1 MGDLIMKKT
10 ISILLLCAMLLCAC
24 GETENTPGPAVDSGT
39 DTGVA
44 DTAPAEAE
52 RTPRLP
58 AELTFDGREVRILS
72 GTYNDYCYLFRE
84 ESTGEVL
91 NDAIRQM
98 QADTE
103 ERLDIRLTE
112 YGELYVTNANDLA
125 IQLTASG
132 DASYAV
138 MNQLDRFA
146 IELMIG
152 GYLRPL
158 EDAPLCDL
166 TAPWWNPHISE
177 KLSLGGKTY
186 YATSAANLLMSVDTS
201 AMYMNTRL
209 AAEQGIDTK
218 TLYQTVREGGWTFD
232 LLEGYI
238 EKAAMDLNGDGK
250 MDKSDR
256 YGLHCYD
263 QNIFATSYITA
274 AGLDSLSKD
283 ENDRLIV
290 SWGSEAYGNAMEK
303 AYALFHSP
311 SVYMEDE
318 RHTATIFTE
327 GRSLFMHG
335 FFLAV
340 DTLEEME
347 DDYAVLPVP
356 KTSETQDGYL
366 CANYD
371 VMMFVM
377 PRFVTD
383 TELYGA
389 VTEWLSYEGLSHV
402 RDAYVETTLK
412 YKKARDSETAEMV
425 QLCLDS
431 SQVDLGSIYAFDYC
445 SYDAIYVKVMLPN
458 TYKFASYAAGTE
470 KALVGRIEEIEKAV
484 QGGE

>member
-1 MGDLIMKKT
+1 MKKN
-10 ISILLLCAMLLCAC
+10 IAILLLCAMLLCAC
-24 GETENTPGPAVDSGT
+24 GGQSTTESESTV
-39 DTGVA
+39 
-44 DTAPAEAE
+44 DTATITETVDTTPPETE
-52 RTPRLP
+52 RTPAIP
-58 AELTFDGREVRILS
+58 ESITFDGREVRILS

-103 ERLDIRLTE
+103 ERLDIKLTE
-112 YGELYVTNANDLA
+112 YGELHVTNANDLA

-177 KLSLGGKTY
+177 KLSLGGETY
-186 YATSAANLLMSVDTS
+186 YATSAANLLMCVDTT

-209 AAEQGIDTK
+209 AAEAGIETT
-218 TLYQTVREGGWTFD
+218 TLYQTVREGRWTYD
-232 LLEGYI
+232 LLEGYL
-238 EKAAMDLNGDGK
+238 ENAAVDVNGDGK
-250 MDKSDR
+250 MDEGDR
-256 YGLHCYD
+256 YGMHCYD

-290 SWGSEAYGNAMEK
+290 SWGGEAYMNAMEK
-303 AYALFHSP
+303 AYELFHSP

-356 KTSETQDGYL
+356 KASETQDGYL

-425 QLCLDS
+425 QLCLDA
-431 SQVDLGSIYAFDYC
+431 SQVDLGSMYAFDYC
-445 SYDAIYVKVMLPN
+445 GYDAIYVKVMLPN

-470 KALVGRIEEIEKAV
+470 KSLVGRIEKIEKAV

>member
-1 MGDLIMKKT
+1 MKKN
-10 ISILLLCAMLLCAC
+10 IAILLLCAMLLCAC
-24 GETENTPGPAVDSGT
+24 GGQSTTESESTV
-39 DTGVA
+39 
-44 DTAPAEAE
+44 DTATITETVDTTPPETE
-52 RTPRLP
+52 RTPAIP
-58 AELTFDGREVRILS
+58 ESITFGGRDVTILS

-103 ERLDIRLTE
+103 ERLDIKLTE
-112 YGELYVTNANDLA
+112 YGELYVANANELA

-166 TAPWWNPHISE
+166 TAPWWNPHIRE
-177 KLSLGGKTY
+177 KLSLGGETY
-186 YATSAANLLMSVDTS
+186 YATSAANLLMSVDTT

-209 AAEQGIDTK
+209 AAEAGIETT
-218 TLYQTVREGGWTFD
+218 TLYQTVRDGRWTYD
-232 LLEGYI
+232 LLEGYL
-238 EKAAMDLNGDGK
+238 ENAAVDVNGDGK
-250 MDKSDR
+250 MDEGDR
-256 YGLHCYD
+256 YGMHCYD
-263 QNIFATSYITA
+263 QNIFATSCITA

-290 SWGSEAYGNAMEK
+290 SWGGEAYMNAMEK
-303 AYALFHSP
+303 AYELFHSP

-340 DTLEEME
+340 DMLEEME
-347 DDYAVLPVP
+347 DDYAVLPIP

-425 QLCLDS
+425 QLCLDA
-431 SQVDLGSIYAFDYC
+431 SQVDLGSMYAFDYC
-445 SYDAIYVKVMLPN
+445 GYDTIYVKVMLPN

-470 KALVGRIEEIEKAV
+470 KSLVGRIEKIEKAV
-484 QGGE
+484 QSGE

>member
-1 MGDLIMKKT
+1 MKKT

-24 GETENTPGPAVDSGT
+24 GGQSTTESESTV
-39 DTGVA
+39 
-44 DTAPAEAE
+44 DTATITETVDTTPPETE
-52 RTPRLP
+52 RTPAIP
-58 AELTFDGREVRILS
+58 ESITFGGRDVTILS

-103 ERLDIRLTE
+103 ERLDIKLTE
-112 YGELYVTNANDLA
+112 YGELYVANANELA

-177 KLSLGGKTY
+177 KLSLGGETY
-186 YATSAANLLMSVDTS
+186 YATSAANLLMSVDTT

-209 AAEQGIDTK
+209 AAEAGIETT
-218 TLYQTVREGGWTFD
+218 TLYQTVREGRWTYD
-232 LLEGYI
+232 LLEGYL
-238 EKAAMDLNGDGK
+238 ENAAVDVNGDGK
-250 MDKSDR
+250 MDEGDR
-256 YGLHCYD
+256 YGMHCYD

-274 AGLDSLSKD
+274 GGLDSITKD
-283 ENDRLIV
+283 EKDNLTV
-290 SWGSEAYGNAMEK
+290 NWGGEAYMNAMEK
-303 AYALFHSP
+303 AYELFHSP

-347 DDYAVLPVP
+347 DDYAVLPIP

-425 QLCLDS
+425 QLCLDA
-431 SQVDLGSIYAFDYC
+431 SQVDLGSMYAFDYC
-445 SYDAIYVKVMLPN
+445 GYDAIYVKVMLPN

-470 KALVGRIEEIEKAV
+470 KSLVGRIEKIKKAV

>member
-1 MGDLIMKKT
+1 MKKN
-10 ISILLLCAMLLCAC
+10 IAILLLCAMLLCAC
-24 GETENTPGPAVDSGT
+24 GGQSTTESESTV
-39 DTGVA
+39 
-44 DTAPAEAE
+44 DTATITETVDTTPPETE
-52 RTPRLP
+52 RTPAIP
-58 AELTFDGREVRILS
+58 ESITFGGRDVTILS

-103 ERLDIRLTE
+103 ERLDIKLTE
-112 YGELYVTNANDLA
+112 YGELYVANANDLA

-166 TAPWWNPHISE
+166 TAPWWNPHIRE
-177 KLSLGGKTY
+177 KLSLGGETY
-186 YATSAANLLMSVDTS
+186 YATSAANLLMSVDTT

-209 AAEQGIDTK
+209 AAEAGIETT
-218 TLYQTVREGGWTFD
+218 TLYQTVREGRWTYD
-232 LLEGYI
+232 LLEGYL
-238 EKAAMDLNGDGK
+238 ENAAVDVNGDGK
-250 MDKSDR
+250 MDEGDR
-256 YGLHCYD
+256 YGMHCYD
-263 QNIFATSYITA
+263 QNIFATSCITA

-290 SWGSEAYGNAMEK
+290 SWGGEAYMNAMEK
-303 AYALFHSP
+303 AYELFHSP

-347 DDYAVLPVP
+347 DDYAVLPIP
-356 KTSETQDGYL
+356 KTSETQDSYL

-377 PRFVTD
+377 PQFVTD
-383 TELYGA
+383 TELFGA

-425 QLCLDS
+425 QICLDA
-431 SQVDLGSIYAFDYC
+431 SQVDLGSMYAFDYC
-445 SYDAIYVKVMLPN
+445 GYDAIYSRVMSKQ
-458 TYKFASYAAGTE
+458 TYAFASYVASVE
-470 KALVGRIEEIEKAV
+470 KSLEKRIEKIEAAV
-484 QGGE
+484 QPE

>member
-1 MGDLIMKKT
+1 MKKN
-10 ISILLLCAMLLCAC
+10 IAILLLCAMLLCAC
-24 GETENTPGPAVDSGT
+24 GGQSTTESESTV
-39 DTGVA
+39 
-44 DTAPAEAE
+44 DTATITETVDTTPPETE
-52 RTPRLP
+52 RTPAIP
-58 AELTFDGREVRILS
+58 ESITFGGRDVTILS

-103 ERLDIRLTE
+103 ERLDIKLTE
-112 YGELYVTNANDLA
+112 YGELYVANANELA

-177 KLSLGGKTY
+177 KLSLGGETY
-186 YATSAANLLMSVDTS
+186 YATSAANLLMSVDTT

-209 AAEQGIDTK
+209 AAEAGIETT
-218 TLYQTVREGGWTFD
+218 TLYQTVREGRWTYD
-232 LLEGYI
+232 LLEGYL
-238 EKAAMDLNGDGK
+238 ENAAVDVNGDGK
-250 MDKSDR
+250 MDEGDR
-256 YGLHCYD
+256 YGMHCYD
-263 QNIFATSYITA
+263 QNIFATSCITA

-290 SWGSEAYGNAMEK
+290 SWGGEAYMNAMEK
-303 AYALFHSP
+303 AYELFHSP

-347 DDYAVLPVP
+347 DDYAVLPIP

-425 QLCLDS
+425 QLCLDA
-431 SQVDLGSIYAFDYC
+431 SQVDLGSMYAFDYC
-445 SYDAIYVKVMLPN
+445 GYDAIYVKVMLPN

-470 KALVGRIEEIEKAV
+470 KSLVGRIEKIKKAV

>member
-1 MGDLIMKKT
+1 MKKN
-10 ISILLLCAMLLCAC
+10 IAILLLCAMLLCAC
-24 GETENTPGPAVDSGT
+24 GGQSTTESESTV
-39 DTGVA
+39 
-44 DTAPAEAE
+44 DTATITETVDTTPPETE
-52 RTPRLP
+52 RTPAIP
-58 AELTFDGREVRILS
+58 ESITFGGRDVTILS

-103 ERLDIRLTE
+103 ERLDIKLTE
-112 YGELYVTNANDLA
+112 YGELYVANANDLA

-166 TAPWWNPHISE
+166 TAPWWNPHIRE
-177 KLSLGGKTY
+177 KLSLGGETY
-186 YATSAANLLMSVDTS
+186 YATSAANLLMSVDTT

-209 AAEQGIDTK
+209 AAEAGIETT
-218 TLYQTVREGGWTFD
+218 TLYQTVREGRWTYD
-232 LLEGYI
+232 LLEGYL
-238 EKAAMDLNGDGK
+238 ENAAVDVNGDGK
-250 MDKSDR
+250 MDEGDR
-256 YGLHCYD
+256 YGMHCYD
-263 QNIFATSYITA
+263 QNIFATSCITA

-290 SWGSEAYGNAMEK
+290 SWGGEAYMNAMEK
-303 AYALFHSP
+303 AYELFHSP

-347 DDYAVLPVP
+347 DDYAVLPIP
-356 KTSETQDGYL
+356 KTSETQDSYL
-366 CANYD
+366 CANYE

-425 QLCLDS
+425 QLCLDA
-431 SQVDLGSIYAFDYC
+431 SQVDLGSMYAFDFC
-445 SYDAIYVKVMLPN
+445 GYDAIYVKVMLPN
-458 TYKFASYAAGTE
+458 TYKFASYAASTE
-470 KALVGRIEEIEKAV
+470 KSLVGRIEKIEKAV

>member
-1 MGDLIMKKT
+1 MKKN
-10 ISILLLCAMLLCAC
+10 IAILLLCAMLLCAC
-24 GETENTPGPAVDSGT
+24 GGQSTTESESTV
-39 DTGVA
+39 
-44 DTAPAEAE
+44 DTATITETVDTTPPETE
-52 RTPRLP
+52 RTPAIP
-58 AELTFDGREVRILS
+58 ESITFGGRDVTILS

-103 ERLDIRLTE
+103 ERLDIKLTE
-112 YGELYVTNANDLA
+112 YGELYVANANELA

-186 YATSAANLLMSVDTS
+186 YATSAANLLMSVDTT

-209 AAEQGIDTK
+209 AAEAGIETT
-218 TLYQTVREGGWTFD
+218 TLYQTVREGRWTYD
-232 LLEGYI
+232 LLEGYL
-238 EKAAMDLNGDGK
+238 ENAAVDVNGDGK
-250 MDKSDR
+250 MDEGDR
-256 YGLHCYD
+256 YGMHCYD
-263 QNIFATSYITA
+263 QNIFATSCITA

-283 ENDRLIV
+283 ENDRLTV
-290 SWGSEAYGNAMEK
+290 SWGGEAYMNAMEK
-303 AYALFHSP
+303 AYELFHSP

-347 DDYAVLPVP
+347 DDYAVLPIP
-356 KTSETQDGYL
+356 KASETQDGYL

-383 TELYGA
+383 TELFGA

-402 RDAYVETTLK
+402 RDAYIETTLK

-425 QLCLDS
+425 QICLDA
-431 SQVDLGSIYAFDYC
+431 SQVDLGSMYAFDFC
-445 SYDAIYVKVMLPN
+445 GYDAIYTRVMSKK
-458 TYKFASYAAGTE
+458 TYAFASYTAGAE
-470 KALVGRIEEIEKAV
+470 KSLNGRIEKIETAV
-484 QGGE
+484 QSGE

>member
-1 MGDLIMKKT
+1 MKKYT
-10 ISILLLCAMLLCAC
+10 AVLLLCAMLCCAC
-24 GETENTPGPAVDSGT
+24 GEKDTQVPDASAGT
-39 DTGVA
+39 DTVPESV
-44 DTAPAEAE
+44 DTAPIETE
-52 RTPRLP
+52 RTPDIP
-58 AELTFDGREVRILS
+58 ESLTFGGRDVQILS

-103 ERLDIRLTE
+103 ERLDIKLTE
-112 YGELYVTNANDLA
+112 YGELYVANANELA

-166 TAPWWNPHISE
+166 TAPWWNPHIRE
-177 KLSLGGKTY
+177 KLSLGGETY
-186 YATSAANLLMSVDTS
+186 YATSAANLLMSVDTT

-209 AAEQGIDTK
+209 AAEAGIETT
-218 TLYQTVREGGWTFD
+218 TLYQTVREGRWTYD
-232 LLEGYI
+232 LLEGYL
-238 EKAAMDLNGDGK
+238 ENAAVDVNGDGK
-250 MDKSDR
+250 MDEGDR
-256 YGLHCYD
+256 YGMHCYD

-274 AGLDSLSKD
+274 GGLDSITKD
-283 ENDRLIV
+283 EKDNLTV
-290 SWGSEAYGNAMEK
+290 NWGGEAYMNAMEK
-303 AYALFHSP
+303 AYELFHSP

-347 DDYAVLPVP
+347 DDYAVLPIP

-425 QLCLDS
+425 QLCLDA
-431 SQVDLGSIYAFDYC
+431 SQVDLGSMYAFDYC
-445 SYDAIYVKVMLPN
+445 GYDAIYVKVMLPN

-470 KALVGRIEEIEKAV
+470 KSLVGRIEKIEKAV

>member
-1 MGDLIMKKT
+1 MKKN
-10 ISILLLCAMLLCAC
+10 IAILLLCAMLLCAC
-24 GETENTPGPAVDSGT
+24 GGQSTTESESTVDTATITETVDTTPPETE
-39 DTGVA
+39 
-44 DTAPAEAE
+44 
-52 RTPRLP
+52 RTSAIP
-58 AELTFDGREVRILS
+58 ESITFGGREVRILS

-103 ERLDIRLTE
+103 ERLDIKLTE
-112 YGELYVTNANDLA
+112 YGELYVANANELA

-186 YATSAANLLMSVDTS
+186 YATSAANLLMCVDTT

-209 AAEQGIDTK
+209 AAEAGIETT
-218 TLYQTVREGGWTFD
+218 TLYQTVREGRWTYD
-232 LLEGYI
+232 LLEGYL
-238 EKAAMDLNGDGK
+238 ENAAVDVNGDGK
-250 MDKSDR
+250 MDEGDR
-256 YGLHCYD
+256 YGMHCYD

-290 SWGSEAYGNAMEK
+290 SWGGEAYMNAMEK
-303 AYALFHSP
+303 AYELFHSP

-356 KTSETQDGYL
+356 KASETQDGYL

-445 SYDAIYVKVMLPN
+445 GYDAIYVKVMLPN
-458 TYKFASYAAGTE
+458 TYKFASYAAGSE
-470 KALVGRIEEIEKAV
+470 KALAGRIEKIEKAM

>member
-1 MGDLIMKKT
+1 MKKN
-10 ISILLLCAMLLCAC
+10 IAILLLCAMLLCAC
-24 GETENTPGPAVDSGT
+24 GGQSTTESESTV
-39 DTGVA
+39 
-44 DTAPAEAE
+44 DTATITETVDTTPPETE
-52 RTPRLP
+52 RTPAIP
-58 AELTFDGREVRILS
+58 ESITFGGRDVTILS

-98 QADTE
+98 QSDTE
-103 ERLDIRLTE
+103 ERLDIKLTE
-112 YGELYVTNANDLA
+112 YGELYVANANDLA

-186 YATSAANLLMSVDTS
+186 YATSAANLLMCVDTT

-209 AAEQGIDTK
+209 AAEAGIETT
-218 TLYQTVREGGWTFD
+218 TLYQTVREGRWTYD
-232 LLEGYI
+232 LLEGYL
-238 EKAAMDLNGDGK
+238 ENAAVDVNGDGK
-250 MDKSDR
+250 MDEGDR
-256 YGLHCYD
+256 YGMHCYD

-290 SWGSEAYGNAMEK
+290 SWGSEAYMNAMEK
-303 AYALFHSP
+303 AYELFHSP

-383 TELYGA
+383 TELFGA

-425 QLCLDS
+425 QLCLDA
-431 SQVDLGSIYAFDYC
+431 SQVDLGSMYAFDYC
-445 SYDAIYVKVMLPN
+445 GYDAIYVKVMLPN

-470 KALVGRIEEIEKAV
+470 KSLVGRIEKIEKAV

>member
-1 MGDLIMKKT
+1 MKKN
-10 ISILLLCAMLLCAC
+10 IAILLLCAMLLCAC
-24 GETENTPGPAVDSGT
+24 GGQSTTESESTV
-39 DTGVA
+39 
-44 DTAPAEAE
+44 DTATITETVDTTPPETE
-52 RTPRLP
+52 RTPAIP
-58 AELTFDGREVRILS
+58 ESITFGGRDVTILS

-103 ERLDIRLTE
+103 ERLDIKLTE
-112 YGELYVTNANDLA
+112 YGELYVANANDLA

-186 YATSAANLLMSVDTS
+186 YATSAANLLMCVDTT

-209 AAEQGIDTK
+209 AAEAGIETT
-218 TLYQTVREGGWTFD
+218 TLYQTVREGRWTYD
-232 LLEGYI
+232 LLEGYL
-238 EKAAMDLNGDGK
+238 ENAAVDVNGDGK
-250 MDKSDR
+250 MDEGDR
-256 YGLHCYD
+256 YGMHCYD

-290 SWGSEAYGNAMEK
+290 SWGGEAYMNAMEK
-303 AYALFHSP
+303 AYELYHSQN
-311 SVYMEDE
+311 VYMEDE

-356 KTSETQDGYL
+356 KASETQDGYL

-383 TELYGA
+383 TELFGA

-425 QLCLDS
+425 QLCLDA

-445 SYDAIYVKVMLPN
+445 GYDAIYVKVMLPN

-470 KALVGRIEEIEKAV
+470 KSLVGRIEKIEKAV

>member
-1 MGDLIMKKT
+1 MKKN
-10 ISILLLCAMLLCAC
+10 IAILLLCAMLLCAC
-24 GETENTPGPAVDSGT
+24 GGQSTTESESTV
-39 DTGVA
+39 
-44 DTAPAEAE
+44 DTATITETVDTTPPETE
-52 RTPRLP
+52 RTPAIP
-58 AELTFDGREVRILS
+58 ESITFGGRDVTILS

-103 ERLDIRLTE
+103 ERLDIKLTE
-112 YGELYVTNANDLA
+112 YGELYVANANELA

-166 TAPWWNPHISE
+166 TAPWWNPHIRE
-177 KLSLGGKTY
+177 KLSLGGETY
-186 YATSAANLLMSVDTS
+186 YATSAANLLMSVDTT

-209 AAEQGIDTK
+209 SAEAGIETT
-218 TLYQTVREGGWTFD
+218 TLYQTVREGRWTYD
-232 LLEGYI
+232 LLEGYL
-238 EKAAMDLNGDGK
+238 ENAAVDVNGDGK
-250 MDKSDR
+250 MDEGDR
-256 YGLHCYD
+256 YGMHCYD
-263 QNIFATSYITA
+263 QNIFATSCITA

-290 SWGSEAYGNAMEK
+290 SWGGEAYMNAMEK
-303 AYALFHSP
+303 AYELFHSP

-347 DDYAVLPVP
+347 DDYAVLPIP
-356 KTSETQDGYL
+356 KTSETQDSYL

-425 QLCLDS
+425 QLCLDA
-431 SQVDLGSIYAFDYC
+431 SQVDLGSMYAFDYC
-445 SYDAIYVKVMLPN
+445 GYDAIYVKVMLPN

-470 KALVGRIEEIEKAV
+470 KSLFCRIGKFKQAG

>member
-1 MGDLIMKKT
+1 MKKN
-10 ISILLLCAMLLCAC
+10 IAILLLCAMLLCAC
-24 GETENTPGPAVDSGT
+24 GGQSTTESESTV
-39 DTGVA
+39 
-44 DTAPAEAE
+44 DTATITETVDTTPPETE
-52 RTPRLP
+52 RTPAIP
-58 AELTFDGREVRILS
+58 ESITFGGREVRILS

-103 ERLDIRLTE
+103 ERLDIKLTE
-112 YGELYVTNANDLA
+112 YGELYVANANELA

-158 EDAPLCDL
+158 EEAPLCDL

-232 LLEGYI
+232 LLEKYI
-238 EKAAMDLNGDGK
+238 ENAAIDVNGDGK
-250 MDKSDR
+250 MDKTDR

-283 ENDRLIV
+283 ENDRLTV
-290 SWGSEAYGNAMEK
+290 GWNNEAYMNAMEK
-303 AYALFHSP
+303 AYELYHSP
-311 SVYMEDE
+311 NAYMEDE

-340 DTLEEME
+340 DALEEME
-347 DDYAVLPVP
+347 DDYAVLPIP

-366 CANYD
+366 CAHYD

-425 QLCLDS
+425 QLCLDA
-431 SQVDLGSIYAFDYC
+431 SQVDLGSMYAFDYC
-445 SYDAIYVKVMLPN
+445 GYDAIYVKVMLPN
-458 TYKFASYAAGTE
+458 TYKFASYAAGKE
-470 KALVGRIEEIEKAV
+470 KSLVGRIEKIEKAV

>member
-1 MGDLIMKKT
+1 MKKN
-10 ISILLLCAMLLCAC
+10 IAILLLCAMLLCAC
-24 GETENTPGPAVDSGT
+24 GGQSTTESESTV
-39 DTGVA
+39 
-44 DTAPAEAE
+44 DTATITETVDTTPPETE
-52 RTPRLP
+52 RTPAIP
-58 AELTFDGREVRILS
+58 ESITFGGRDVTILS

-103 ERLDIRLTE
+103 ERLDIKLTE
-112 YGELYVTNANDLA
+112 YGELYVANANELA

-177 KLSLGGKTY
+177 KLSLGGETY
-186 YATSAANLLMSVDTS
+186 YATSAANLLMSVDTT

-209 AAEQGIDTK
+209 AAEAGIETT
-218 TLYQTVREGGWTFD
+218 TLYQTVREGRWTYD
-232 LLEGYI
+232 LLEGYL
-238 EKAAMDLNGDGK
+238 ENAAVDVNGDGN
-250 MDKSDR
+250 MDEGDR
-256 YGLHCYD
+256 YGMHCYD
-263 QNIFATSYITA
+263 QNIFATSCITA

-290 SWGSEAYGNAMEK
+290 SWGGEAYMNAMEK
-303 AYALFHSP
+303 AYELFHSP

-340 DTLEEME
+340 DMLEEME
-347 DDYAVLPVP
+347 DDYAVLPIP

-425 QLCLDS
+425 QLCLDA
-431 SQVDLGSIYAFDYC
+431 SQVDLGSMYAFDYC
-445 SYDAIYVKVMLPN
+445 GYDAIYVKVMLPN

-470 KALVGRIEEIEKAV
+470 KSLVGRIEKIEKAV

>member
-1 MGDLIMKKT
+1 MKKN
-10 ISILLLCAMLLCAC
+10 IAILLLCAMLLCAC
-24 GETENTPGPAVDSGT
+24 GGQSTTESESTV
-39 DTGVA
+39 
-44 DTAPAEAE
+44 DTATITETVDTTPPETE
-52 RTPRLP
+52 RTPAIP
-58 AELTFDGREVRILS
+58 ESITFGGREVRILS

-103 ERLDIRLTE
+103 ERLDIKLTE
-112 YGELYVTNANDLA
+112 YGELYVANANELA

-158 EDAPLCDL
+158 EEAPLCDL

-232 LLEGYI
+232 LLEKYI
-238 EKAAMDLNGDGK
+238 ENAAIDVNGDGK
-250 MDKSDR
+250 MDKTDR

-283 ENDRLIV
+283 ENDRLTV
-290 SWGSEAYGNAMEK
+290 GWNNEAYMNAMEK
-303 AYALFHSP
+303 AYELYHSP
-311 SVYMEDE
+311 NAYMEDE

-340 DTLEEME
+340 DALEEME
-347 DDYAVLPVP
+347 DDYAVLPIP

-366 CANYD
+366 CAHYD

-425 QLCLDS
+425 QLCLDA
-431 SQVDLGSIYAFDYC
+431 SQVDLGSMYAFDYC
-445 SYDAIYVKVMLPN
+445 GYDAIYVKVMLPN

-470 KALVGRIEEIEKAV
+470 KSLVGRIEKIEKAV

>member
-1 MGDLIMKKT
+1 MKKN
-10 ISILLLCAMLLCAC
+10 IAILLLCAMLLCAC
-24 GETENTPGPAVDSGT
+24 GGQSTTESESTV
-39 DTGVA
+39 
-44 DTAPAEAE
+44 DTATITETVDTTPPETE
-52 RTPRLP
+52 RTPAIP
-58 AELTFDGREVRILS
+58 ESITFGGRDVTILS

-103 ERLDIRLTE
+103 ERLDIKLTE
-112 YGELYVTNANDLA
+112 YGELYVANANELA

-177 KLSLGGKTY
+177 KLSLGGETY
-186 YATSAANLLMSVDTS
+186 YATSAANLLMSVDTT

-209 AAEQGIDTK
+209 AAEAGIETT
-218 TLYQTVREGGWTFD
+218 TLYQTVREGRWTYD
-232 LLEGYI
+232 LLEGYL
-238 EKAAMDLNGDGK
+238 ENAAVDVNGDGK
-250 MDKSDR
+250 MDEGDR
-256 YGLHCYD
+256 YGMHCYD
-263 QNIFATSYITA
+263 QNIFATSCITA

-283 ENDRLIV
+283 ENDRLTV
-290 SWGSEAYGNAMEK
+290 SWGGEAYMNAMEK
-303 AYALFHSP
+303 AYELFHSP

-347 DDYAVLPVP
+347 DDYAVLPIP

-425 QLCLDS
+425 QLCLDA
-431 SQVDLGSIYAFDYC
+431 SQVDLGSMYAFDYC
-445 SYDAIYVKVMLPN
+445 GYDAIYVKVMLPN

-470 KALVGRIEEIEKAV
+470 KSLVGRIEKIEKAV

>member
-1 MGDLIMKKT
+1 MKKN
-10 ISILLLCAMLLCAC
+10 IAILLLCAMLLCAC
-24 GETENTPGPAVDSGT
+24 GGQSTTESESTV
-39 DTGVA
+39 
-44 DTAPAEAE
+44 DTATITETVDTTPPETE
-52 RTPRLP
+52 RTPAIP
-58 AELTFDGREVRILS
+58 ESITFGGRDVTILS

-103 ERLDIRLTE
+103 EWLDIKLTE
-112 YGELYVTNANDLA
+112 YGELYVANANELA

-158 EDAPLCDL
+158 EEAPLCDL
-166 TAPWWNPHISE
+166 TAPWWNPHIRE
-177 KLSLGGKTY
+177 KLSLSGETY
-186 YATSAANLLMSVDTS
+186 YATSAANLLMSVDTT

-209 AAEQGIDTK
+209 AAEAGIETT
-218 TLYQTVREGGWTFD
+218 TLYQTVRDGRWTYD
-232 LLEGYI
+232 LLEGYL
-238 EKAAMDLNGDGK
+238 ENAAVDVNGDGK
-250 MDKSDR
+250 MDEGDR
-256 YGLHCYD
+256 YGMHCYD
-263 QNIFATSYITA
+263 QNIFATSCITA

-283 ENDRLIV
+283 EHDRLIV
-290 SWGSEAYGNAMEK
+290 SWGGEAYMNAMEK
-303 AYALFHSP
+303 AYELFHSP

-340 DTLEEME
+340 DMLEEME
-347 DDYAVLPVP
+347 DDYAVLPIP

-425 QLCLDS
+425 QICLDA
-431 SQVDLGSIYAFDYC
+431 SQVCL
-445 SYDAIYVKVMLPN
+445 
-458 TYKFASYAAGTE
+458 
-470 KALVGRIEEIEKAV
+470 
-484 QGGE
+484 

>member
-1 MGDLIMKKT
+1 MKKN
-10 ISILLLCAMLLCAC
+10 IAILLLCAMLLCAC
-24 GETENTPGPAVDSGT
+24 GGQSTTESESTV
-39 DTGVA
+39 
-44 DTAPAEAE
+44 DTATITETVDTTPPETE
-52 RTPRLP
+52 RTPAIP
-58 AELTFDGREVRILS
+58 ESITFGGRDVTILS

-103 ERLDIRLTE
+103 ERLDIKLTE
-112 YGELYVTNANDLA
+112 YGELYVANANDLA

-186 YATSAANLLMSVDTS
+186 YATSAANLLMCVDTT

-209 AAEQGIDTK
+209 AAEAGIETT
-218 TLYQTVREGGWTFD
+218 TLYQTVREGRWTYD
-232 LLEGYI
+232 LLERYL
-238 EKAAMDLNGDGK
+238 ENAAVDVNGDGK
-250 MDKSDR
+250 MDEGDR
-256 YGLHCYD
+256 YGMHCYD
-263 QNIFATSYITA
+263 QNIFATSCITA

-290 SWGSEAYGNAMEK
+290 SWGGEAYMNAMEK
-303 AYALFHSP
+303 AYELFHSP

-347 DDYAVLPVP
+347 DDYAVLPIP
-356 KTSETQDGYL
+356 KTSETQDSYL

-431 SQVDLGSIYAFDYC
+431 SQVDLGSMYAFDYC
-445 SYDAIYVKVMLPN
+445 GYDTIYVKVMLPN

-470 KALVGRIEEIEKAV
+470 KSLVGRIEKIEKAV

>member
-1 MGDLIMKKT
+1 MKKN
-10 ISILLLCAMLLCAC
+10 IAILLLCAMLLCAC
-24 GETENTPGPAVDSGT
+24 GGQSTTESESTV
-39 DTGVA
+39 
-44 DTAPAEAE
+44 DTATITETVDTTPPETE
-52 RTPRLP
+52 RTPAIP
-58 AELTFDGREVRILS
+58 ESITFGGRDVTILS

-103 ERLDIRLTE
+103 ERLDIKLTE
-112 YGELYVTNANDLA
+112 YGELYVANANDLA

-146 IELMIG
+146 VELMIG

-166 TAPWWNPHISE
+166 TAPWWNPHIRE
-177 KLSLGGKTY
+177 KLSLGGETY
-186 YATSAANLLMSVDTS
+186 YATSAANLLMSVDTT

-209 AAEQGIDTK
+209 AAEAGIETT
-218 TLYQTVREGGWTFD
+218 TLYQTVREGRWTYD
-232 LLEGYI
+232 LLEGYL
-238 EKAAMDLNGDGK
+238 ENAAVDVNGDGK
-250 MDKSDR
+250 MDEGDR
-256 YGLHCYD
+256 YGMHCYD
-263 QNIFATSYITA
+263 QNIFATSCITA

-290 SWGSEAYGNAMEK
+290 SWGGEAYMNAMEK
-303 AYALFHSP
+303 AYELFHSP

-347 DDYAVLPVP
+347 DDYAVLPIP
-356 KTSETQDGYL
+356 KTSETQDSYL
-366 CANYD
+366 CANYE

-425 QLCLDS
+425 QLCLDA
-431 SQVDLGSIYAFDYC
+431 SQVDLGSMYAFDFC
-445 SYDAIYVKVMLPN
+445 GYDAIYVKVMLPN
-458 TYKFASYAAGTE
+458 TYKFASYAASTE
-470 KALVGRIEEIEKAV
+470 KSLVGRIEKIEKAV

>member
-1 MGDLIMKKT
+1 MKKN
-10 ISILLLCAMLLCAC
+10 IAILLLCAMLLCAC
-24 GETENTPGPAVDSGT
+24 GGQSTTESESTV
-39 DTGVA
+39 
-44 DTAPAEAE
+44 DTATITETVDTTPPETE
-52 RTPRLP
+52 RTPAIP
-58 AELTFDGREVRILS
+58 ESITFGGRDVTILS

-103 ERLDIRLTE
+103 ERLDIKLTE
-112 YGELYVTNANDLA
+112 YGELYVANANELA

-177 KLSLGGKTY
+177 KLSLGGETY
-186 YATSAANLLMSVDTS
+186 YATSAANLLMSVDTT

-209 AAEQGIDTK
+209 AAEAGIETT
-218 TLYQTVREGGWTFD
+218 TLYQTVREGRWTYD
-232 LLEGYI
+232 LLEGYL
-238 EKAAMDLNGDGK
+238 ENAAVDVNGDGK
-250 MDKSDR
+250 MDEGDR
-256 YGLHCYD
+256 YGMHCYD
-263 QNIFATSYITA
+263 QNIFATSCITA

-290 SWGSEAYGNAMEK
+290 SWGGEAYMNVMEK
-303 AYALFHSP
+303 AYELFHST

-347 DDYAVLPVP
+347 DDYAVLPIP
-356 KTSETQDGYL
+356 KTSETQDSYL

-425 QLCLDS
+425 QLCLDA
-431 SQVDLGSIYAFDYC
+431 SQVDLGSMYAFDYC
-445 SYDAIYVKVMLPN
+445 GYDAIYVKVMLPN

-470 KALVGRIEEIEKAV
+470 KSLVGRIEKIKKAV

>member
-1 MGDLIMKKT
+1 MKKN
-10 ISILLLCAMLLCAC
+10 IAILLLCAMLLCAC
-24 GETENTPGPAVDSGT
+24 GGQSTTESESTV
-39 DTGVA
+39 
-44 DTAPAEAE
+44 DTATITETVDTTPPETE
-52 RTPRLP
+52 RTPAIP
-58 AELTFDGREVRILS
+58 ESITFGGRDVTILS

-103 ERLDIRLTE
+103 ERLDIKLTE
-112 YGELYVTNANDLA
+112 YGELHVTNANDLA

-186 YATSAANLLMSVDTS
+186 YATSAANLLMCVDTT

-209 AAEQGIDTK
+209 AAEAGIETT
-218 TLYQTVREGGWTFD
+218 TLYQTVREGRWTYD
-232 LLEGYI
+232 LLEGYL
-238 EKAAMDLNGDGK
+238 ENAAVDVNGDGK
-250 MDKSDR
+250 MDEGDR
-256 YGLHCYD
+256 YGMHCYD

-290 SWGSEAYGNAMEK
+290 NWGSEAYMNAMEK
-303 AYALFHSP
+303 AYELFHSP

-356 KTSETQDGYL
+356 KASETQDGYL

-425 QLCLDS
+425 QLCLDA
-431 SQVDLGSIYAFDYC
+431 SQVDLGSMYAFDYC
-445 SYDAIYVKVMLPN
+445 GYDAIYVKVMLPN

-470 KALVGRIEEIEKAV
+470 KSLVGRIEKIKKAV

>member
-1 MGDLIMKKT
+1 MKKN
-10 ISILLLCAMLLCAC
+10 IAILLLCAMLLCAC
-24 GETENTPGPAVDSGT
+24 GGQSTTESESTV
-39 DTGVA
+39 
-44 DTAPAEAE
+44 DTATITETVDTTPPETE
-52 RTPRLP
+52 RTPAIP
-58 AELTFDGREVRILS
+58 ESITFDGREVRILS

-98 QADTE
+98 QSDTE
-103 ERLDIRLTE
+103 ERLDIKLTE

-186 YATSAANLLMSVDTS
+186 YATSAANLLMCVDTT

-209 AAEQGIDTK
+209 AAEAGIETT
-218 TLYQTVREGGWTFD
+218 TLYQTVREGRWTYD
-232 LLEGYI
+232 LLEGYL
-238 EKAAMDLNGDGK
+238 ENAAVDVNGDGK
-250 MDKSDR
+250 MDEGDR
-256 YGLHCYD
+256 YGMHCYD
-263 QNIFATSYITA
+263 QNIFATSCITA

-290 SWGSEAYGNAMEK
+290 SWGGEAYMNAMEK
-303 AYALFHSP
+303 AYELYHSQN
-311 SVYMEDE
+311 VYMEDE

-347 DDYAVLPVP
+347 DDYAVLPIP

-383 TELYGA
+383 TELFGA

-425 QLCLDS
+425 QLCLDA
-431 SQVDLGSIYAFDYC
+431 SQVDLGSMYAFDYC
-445 SYDAIYVKVMLPN
+445 GYDTIYVKVMLPN

-470 KALVGRIEEIEKAV
+470 KSLVGRIEKIEKAV